1 MHKTRIGII
10 GCGNVSANYLR
21 HAPLFPGIEVA
32 AVADLDM
39 SRARERAEQFEIPRA
54 CTVEQLLT
62 DPDIELVVNLTVPKA
77 HYSVAMG
84 AMEAGKHVFNEKPL
98 AATRDEGQRL
108 VDAAHEK
115 GLRLGGA
122 PETFLGSG
130 QQAARRAID
139 DGLIGRPVAGTA
151 FMMSP
156 GPEAWH
162 PDPDFFYQYGGGP
175 LFDMGP
181 YYLMSLL
188 HLLGPVRQVT
198 AAAGIQKPDRTI
210 GSGERAGEALVVE
223 TPDHIAGV
231 ITFESGAI
239 VTLVTSFAVRA
250 HRHAPIEIYGTDAS
264 LSVPDPNG
272 FDGEVLLCEQRRGE
286 WKPIAM
292 NYCQGYG
299 RSVGVA
305 DMAASIHNGREHRAS
320 GVQALA
326 VLDLMEAF
334 LESAR
339 SGCAV
344 APRVPYQRPAP
355 MPEGLEP
362 GQMD

>member
-21 HAPLFPGIEVA
+21 HVPLFPDLEVA

-39 SRARERAEQFEIPRA
+39 SRACERAEQFEVPRA
-54 CTVEQLLT
+54 CTVEQMLI
-62 DPDIELVVNLTVPKA
+62 DPDIEIVVNLTVPKA

-130 QQAARRAID
+130 QQTARRAID
-139 DGLIGRPVAGTA
+139 DGMIGRPVAGTA

-181 YYLMSLL
+181 YYLTSLL
-188 HLLGPVRQVT
+188 HLLGPVRRSRRRRVSRSPT
-198 AAAGIQKPDRTI
+198 GPSAR
-210 GSGERAGEALVVE
+210 V
-223 TPDHIAGV
+223 
-231 ITFESGAI
+231 
-239 VTLVTSFAVRA
+239 
-250 HRHAPIEIYGTDAS
+250 
-264 LSVPDPNG
+264 SVPAK
-272 FDGEVLLCEQRRGE
+272 RWWSR
-286 WKPIAM
+286 
-292 NYCQGYG
+292 
-299 RSVGVA
+299 
-305 DMAASIHNGREHRAS
+305 
-320 GVQALA
+320 
-326 VLDLMEAF
+326 
-334 LESAR
+334 
-339 SGCAV
+339 
-344 APRVPYQRPAP
+344 PRTTSPA
-355 MPEGLEP
+355 
-362 GQMD
+362 